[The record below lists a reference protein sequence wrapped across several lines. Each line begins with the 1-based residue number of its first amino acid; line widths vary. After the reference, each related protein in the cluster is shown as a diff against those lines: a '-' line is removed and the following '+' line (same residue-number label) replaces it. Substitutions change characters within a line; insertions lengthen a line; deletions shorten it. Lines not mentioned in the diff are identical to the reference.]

1 MKPRRIAVPLGFAAL
16 ALVLGACGGSSGANG
31 TSNASQPAA
40 SSADFPSP
48 KGKSLLQLKQS
59 LGPGPV
65 LAPTVS
71 VVMPGRDRYG
81 FGLFD
86 RARKQIAQAPV
97 ALYVE
102 RSGSAR
108 VSGPFLA
115 RDLPLTVKPAF
126 QSETVAK
133 DPQAAKSLYVTEL
146 RVKKPGNYAVM
157 GVAKLDGRLVATD
170 PIYLA
175 AHASSPVPHV
185 GEKAPVID
193 TPTVSSVGGDVS
205 KIDTR
210 TPPDSMHDVNFAD
223 VLGKKPIILLFAT
236 PALCQSRVCGPVVDI
251 AEELKSENKG
261 AAAFIHMEIY
271 NGNKIGQG
279 CLDGTRQQSQCFR
292 PQVLAYHLPT
302 EPWAFAIDKHGR
314 IVDRLEGAFSK
325 SELETALKL
334 AETR

>member
-1 MKPRRIAVPLGFAAL
+1 MTPRRIAASMLSAAL
-16 ALVLGACGGSSGANG
+16 ALAVSACGNSS
-31 TSNASQPAA
+31 TSKDSASPAQPPA
-40 SSADFPSP
+40 SSADFPST
-48 KGKSLLQLKQS
+48 KGRSLLQIKQG

-71 VVMPGRDRYG
+71 VVAPGKDRYG

-97 ALYVE
+97 ALYME
-102 RSGSAR
+102 RSGSRR
-108 VSGPFLA
+108 VIGPFLA
-115 RDLPLTVKPAF
+115 HDLPLEVKPAF

-133 DPQAAKSLYVTEL
+133 DPQAAKSLYVADL
-146 RVKKPGNYAVM
+146 RVKRAGNYAVL

-170 PIYLA
+170 PIYLGVGA
-175 AHASSPVPHV
+175 RSDVPKV
-185 GEKAPVID
+185 GQLAPRID
-193 TPTVSSVGGDVS
+193 TPTVRSVGGDVS

-223 VLGKKPIILLFAT
+223 VLGKRPIILVFAT

-251 AEELKSENKG
+251 AEEVKAEDKG
-261 AAAFIHMEIY
+261 DAAFIHMEIY
-271 NGNKIGQG
+271 NNNTIAQG
-279 CLDGTRQQSQCFR
+279 CLDGTALVNQCLR

-302 EPWAFAIDKHGR
+302 EPWAFAIDRRGK
-314 IVDRLEGAFSK
+314 IVARLEGAFSK
-325 SELETALKL
+325 GELESALKL

>member
-1 MKPRRIAVPLGFAAL
+1 MNPRRIAVPLSLLAL
-16 ALVLGACGGSSGANG
+16 ALLLGACGGSSGGNG
-31 TSNASQPAA
+31 ASNAAQPTA

-48 KGKSLLQLKQS
+48 QGKSLLQLKKS

-71 VVMPGRDRYG
+71 IVMPGRDRYG

-102 RSGSAR
+102 RSGSSA
-108 VSGPFLA
+108 VSGPFVA
-115 RDLPLTVKPAF
+115 RDLPLTVRAPF
-126 QSETVAK
+126 RSETVAK
-133 DPQAAKSLYVTEL
+133 DPDAAKSLYVTEL
-146 RVKKPGNYAVM
+146 RVKKAGNYAVL

-175 AHASSPVPHV
+175 VRPTNPVPQV
-185 GEKAPVID
+185 GQKAPVID
-193 TPTVSSVGGDVS
+193 TPTVASVGGDVS

-223 VLGKKPIILLFAT
+223 VVGKKPIILLFAT

-251 AEELKSENKG
+251 AEELKSEHKG
-261 AAAFIHMEIY
+261 EAAFIHMEIY

-302 EPWAFAIDKHGR
+302 EPWAFAIDKHGK